1 MPARSIGSRCN
12 GACFCAARS
21 YNRGEPQGALT
32 PHGSRIASAVWL
44 LGYGSLSLRIGSRSA
59 IAVKN
64 PSKLEANSR
73 IAAIKAKTVMASTS
87 LRAVPRS
94 GASGGK
100 GCGAAPPLRFVP
112 LSIATAYHAQIFLDL
127 ARVRRACHAD
137 STFLAGVSDAV
148 STRMRCEASS
158 YTKRL
163 RAKFASEA
171 FICENERASHAKHS
185 CRLPRRGGVFL

>member
-1 MPARSIGSRCN
+1 MQD
-12 GACFCAARS
+12 
-21 YNRGEPQGALT
+21 EPQGAANSPRLSNRF
-32 PHGSRIASAVWL
+32 GGLASC
-44 LGYGSLSLRIGSRSA
+44 YGSLSLRIGSRSI

-112 LSIATAYHAQIFLDL
+112 LSIATAYHAQMARIQRGSSSISCAFNALPTRIPYFLPVFPTQFERTPGVGL
-127 ARVRRACHAD
+127 A
-137 STFLAGVSDAV
+137 S
-148 STRMRCEASS
+148 
-158 YTKRL
+158 
-163 RAKFASEA
+163 
-171 FICENERASHAKHS
+171 I
-185 CRLPRRGGVFL
+185 

>member
-64 PSKLEANSR
+64 PSKLEAKLKDRRYQGQNGHGVHLPPS
-73 IAAIKAKTVMASTS
+73 
-87 LRAVPRS
+87 VPRS
-94 GASGGK
+94 GTSGGK

-112 LSIATAYHAQIFLDL
+112 SSITTAYHAQMARIQRGSSSISCAFNALPTRIPYFLPVFPTQFERTPGVGL
-127 ARVRRACHAD
+127 A
-137 STFLAGVSDAV
+137 S
-148 STRMRCEASS
+148 
-158 YTKRL
+158 
-163 RAKFASEA
+163 
-171 FICENERASHAKHS
+171 I
-185 CRLPRRGGVFL
+185 

>member
-21 YNRGEPQGALT
+21 YNRGEPQGAANSPRLSNRF
-32 PHGSRIASAVWL
+32 GGLASC
-44 LGYGSLSLRIGSRSA
+44 YGSLSLRIGSRSI

-112 LSIATAYHAQIFLDL
+112 LSIATAYHAQMARIQRGSSSISCAFNALPTRIPYFLPVFPTQFERTPGVGL
-127 ARVRRACHAD
+127 A
-137 STFLAGVSDAV
+137 S
-148 STRMRCEASS
+148 
-158 YTKRL
+158 
-163 RAKFASEA
+163 
-171 FICENERASHAKHS
+171 I
-185 CRLPRRGGVFL
+185 

>member
-87 LRAVPRS
+87 LRRSLAREHRVERGVVPRRLC
-94 GASGGK
+94 ASYLLV
-100 GCGAAPPLRFVP
+100 LRP
-112 LSIATAYHAQIFLDL
+112 RITRRWRASSADL
-127 ARVRRACHAD
+127 PRSRA
-137 STFLAGVSDAV
+137 L
-148 STRMRCEASS
+148 STRFQRGFHISCQCFQHSLS
-158 YTKRL
+158 VRL
-163 RAKFASEA
+163 A
-171 FICENERASHAKHS
+171 
-185 CRLPRRGGVFL
+185 

>member
-112 LSIATAYHAQIFLDL
+112 LSIATAYHAQM
-127 ARVRRACHAD
+127 ARIQRGSSSISRAFNAD
-137 STFLAGVSDAV
+137 SIFLAGVSNTVRAYAWRGSCVDLAPARKKRPPETLQTFDRRP
-148 STRMRCEASS
+148 TR
-158 YTKRL
+158 
-163 RAKFASEA
+163 F
-171 FICENERASHAKHS
+171 
-185 CRLPRRGGVFL
+185 

>member
-1 MPARSIGSRCN
+1 MNRRAEGREGCVR
-12 GACFCAARS
+12 ACFCAARS
-21 YNRGEPQGALT
+21 YNRGEPQGAANSPRLSNRF
-32 PHGSRIASAVWL
+32 GGLASC
-44 LGYGSLSLRIGSRSA
+44 YGSLSLRIGSRSI

-112 LSIATAYHAQIFLDL
+112 LSIATAYHAQMARIQRGSSSISRAFNALPTRIPYFLPVFPTPFERTPGVGL
-127 ARVRRACHAD
+127 A
-137 STFLAGVSDAV
+137 S
-148 STRMRCEASS
+148 
-158 YTKRL
+158 
-163 RAKFASEA
+163 
-171 FICENERASHAKHS
+171 I
-185 CRLPRRGGVFL
+185 

>member
-1 MPARSIGSRCN
+1 MNRRAEGREGCVQ
-12 GACFCAARS
+12 ACFCAARS
-21 YNRGEPQGALT
+21 YNRGEPQGAANSPRLSNRF
-32 PHGSRIASAVWL
+32 GGLASC
-44 LGYGSLSLRIGSRSA
+44 YGSLSLRIGSRSI

-112 LSIATAYHAQIFLDL
+112 LSIATAYHAQM
-127 ARVRRACHAD
+127 ARIQR
-137 STFLAGVSDAV
+137 G
-148 STRMRCEASS
+148 SS
-158 YTKRL
+158 
-163 RAKFASEA
+163 S
-171 FICENERASHAKHS
+171 ISRASNA
-185 CRLPRRGGVFL
+185 LPTRIPYFLPVFPTRFERTPGVGLASI

>member
-1 MPARSIGSRCN
+1 M
-12 GACFCAARS
+12 
-21 YNRGEPQGALT
+21 L
-32 PHGSRIASAVWL
+32 
-44 LGYGSLSLRIGSRSA
+44 
-59 IAVKN
+59 
-64 PSKLEANSR
+64 
-73 IAAIKAKTVMASTS
+73 
-87 LRAVPRS
+87 
-94 GASGGK
+94 
-100 GCGAAPPLRFVP
+100 
-112 LSIATAYHAQIFLDL
+112 LSIASPFYVSMARITMKNLPDL
-127 ARVRRACHAD
+127 ARFQRRSHAD

>member
-21 YNRGEPQGALT
+21 YNRGEPQGAANSPRLSNRF
-32 PHGSRIASAVWL
+32 GGLASC
-44 LGYGSLSLRIGSRSA
+44 YGSLSLRIGSRST
-59 IAVKN
+59 IAVKK

-112 LSIATAYHAQIFLDL
+112 LSIATAYHAQMARIQRGSSSISRAFNALPTRIPYFLPVFPTQFERTPGVGL
-127 ARVRRACHAD
+127 A
-137 STFLAGVSDAV
+137 S
-148 STRMRCEASS
+148 
-158 YTKRL
+158 
-163 RAKFASEA
+163 
-171 FICENERASHAKHS
+171 I
-185 CRLPRRGGVFL
+185 

>member
-1 MPARSIGSRCN
+1 MVTAPCPCGSGAVPLLLSRTPASWKRTQGSPLSRPKRSWRPPPSVGPSLGSIWWKGVWCRAASALRTSWYSDRVSCADGAHPAR
-12 GACFCAARS
+12 
-21 YNRGEPQGALT
+21 
-32 PHGSRIASAVWL
+32 
-44 LGYGSLSLRIGSRSA
+44 
-59 IAVKN
+59 
-64 PSKLEANSR
+64 
-73 IAAIKAKTVMASTS
+73 
-87 LRAVPRS
+87 
-94 GASGGK
+94 
-100 GCGAAPPLRFVP
+100 
-112 LSIATAYHAQIFLDL
+112 IFLDL